1 VFVKEGEMD
10 LTRDFSRSRPSL
22 LGMVVATALCA
33 GLVAAASANAANLSE
48 WTAQLPAQDGS
59 SWTDFKVKS
68 KKNQRTKKFNPV
80 AIKKVSVAF
89 LELKCSDQE
98 PTQTS
103 FTWGQLKAGGGLPE
117 QIPVRDRK
125 FSFSHSGGYETGDG
139 PFKFTFTFSG
149 RVPRNGPPTG
159 TLRYTTTFPRLT
171 APPYD
176 PGPDPENPAPV
187 PPSTWV
193 QARCD
198 SGSLNWTGKRLPPGT
213 L

>member
-1 VFVKEGEMD
+1 VCFVKEGEMD
-10 LTRDFSRSRPSL
+10 LSRILSRDRTGL
-22 LGMVVATALCA
+22 LGVVVATALCA
-33 GLVAAASANAANLSE
+33 ALMTAATANAANLSE

-68 KKNQRTKKFNPV
+68 KKNKRTKKFGPV

-89 LELKCSDQE
+89 LELKCTDNQ

-103 FTWGQLKAGGGLPE
+103 FTWGQLKAYAGAPDE
-117 QIPVRDRK
+117 IPVSGRR
-125 FSFSHSGGYETGDG
+125 FSFSITSGDKSNG
-139 PFKFTFTFSG
+139 FTFTFSG

-159 TLRYTTTFPRLT
+159 TLRYRTTFSRLT

-187 PPSTWV
+187 PPSTEV
-193 QARCD
+193 QVTCD
-198 SGSLNWTGKRLPPGT
+198 SGSLSWTGNRLPPGT